1 MIIELLQFE
10 FFWRA
15 LIVAV
20 IVGFTLPALGIFL
33 ILRRL
38 SLIADTLSHVALA
51 GIAIGTLTPVA
62 AIYAALPV
70 TMVASLTIE
79 ELRYRE
85 RLPGDTVLAL
95 ALYAS
100 LAVSLI
106 IFNATSGL
114 GANLIGFLFGNIVS
128 ISTLDLVM
136 ILTIGVITIITIF
149 ILTRELSQIAL
160 SQRLAIANGVNVRLV
175 NRVFAVLVGAC
186 VVAAMIAVGV
196 LMVGALLVI
205 PALIALRLRPK
216 STYKAILLASL
227 FGVITAVGGLLIA
240 VLTDLAPSP
249 VIVATGIGLLIL
261 FELARLARQR
271 LKTVEV

>member
-1 MIIELLQFE
+1 MLIELFQFE

-20 IVGFTLPALGIFL
+20 VIGITLPALGIFL

-51 GIAIGTLTPVA
+51 GIAIGTLTPFA

-70 TMVASLTIE
+70 TMVASLAIE

-136 ILTIGVITIITIF
+136 ILTIGIITIITIF